1 MTTDSQKVAL
11 VTGGARGIGKS
22 TIDRFVREGLKVV
35 ATDISPNNDLLNNA
49 HVLAHVHDVSS
60 SDSWSYVLD
69 VVSKEF
75 GRLDILVNNAGIGT
89 LPDVEEEDESG
100 WQEMLDVNAKSIWLG
115 IKAVIPLMRSNHS
128 GSIVNVSSVFGASG
142 GFGKSA
148 AYHASKGVVSAVT
161 RNAAIRYA
169 SENIRV
175 NAVSPGFVKVAR
187 EEKTIEEAGDE
198 MSEEIL
204 RRTPMNR
211 WADPS
216 EIAAA
221 INFLAGKDASYIT
234 GVELFVDGGWM
245 AA

>member
-11 VTGGARGIGKS
+11 VTGGARGIGKA
-22 TIDRFVREGLKVV
+22 TIDRLVREGLKVV

-49 HVLAHVHDVSS
+49 HVLSHVHDVSS
-60 SDSWSYVLD
+60 SESWSSVLD
-69 VVSKEF
+69 VVSKKF

-128 GSIVNVSSVFGASG
+128 GSIVNVSSIFGASG

-169 SENIRV
+169 SENIRI

-198 MSEEIL
+198 MSKEIL
-204 RRTPMNR
+204 IRTPMNR

-221 INFLAGKDASYIT
+221 INFLAGNDATYIT

>member
-1 MTTDSQKVAL
+1 M
-11 VTGGARGIGKS
+11 
-22 TIDRFVREGLKVV
+22 
-35 ATDISPNNDLLNNA
+35 
-49 HVLAHVHDVSS
+49 
-60 SDSWSYVLD
+60 
-69 VVSKEF
+69 
-75 GRLDILVNNAGIGT
+75 VNNAGIGT

-128 GSIVNVSSVFGASG
+128 GSIVNVSSIFGASG

>member
-11 VTGGARGIGKS
+11 VTGGARGIGKA
-22 TIDRFVREGLKVV
+22 TVDRLVREGLKVV
-35 ATDISPNNDLLNNA
+35 ATAISPNNDLLNNA
-49 HVLAHVHDVSS
+49 HVLSHAHAVSS
-60 SDSWSYVLD
+60 SESWSSVLD
-69 VVSKEF
+69 VVSKKF

-89 LPDVEEEDESG
+89 LPDIEEEDESG

-128 GSIVNVSSVFGASG
+128 GSIVNVSSIFGASG

-169 SENIRV
+169 SENIRI

-198 MSEEIL
+198 MSKEIL
-204 RRTPMNR
+204 IRTPMNR

-221 INFLAGKDASYIT
+221 INFLAGNDATYIT

>member
-128 GSIVNVSSVFGASG
+128 GSIVNVSSIFGASG

>member
-11 VTGGARGIGKS
+11 VTGGARGIGKA
-22 TIDRFVREGLKVV
+22 TVDRLVREGLKVV
-35 ATDISPNNDLLNNA
+35 ATDISPNNDLLKNA
-49 HVLAHVHDVSS
+49 HVLSHTHDVSS
-60 SDSWSYVLD
+60 SESWSSVLD
-69 VVSKEF
+69 VVSKKF

-89 LPDVEEEDESG
+89 LPDIEEEDESG

-128 GSIVNVSSVFGASG
+128 GSIVNVSSIFGASG

-169 SENIRV
+169 SENIRI

-198 MSEEIL
+198 MSKEIL
-204 RRTPMNR
+204 IRTPMNR

-221 INFLAGKDASYIT
+221 INFLAGDDATYIT

>member
-115 IKAVIPLMRSNHS
+115 IKAVILLMRSNHS
-128 GSIVNVSSVFGASG
+128 GSIVNVSSIFGASG

-198 MSEEIL
+198 MSKEIL
-204 RRTPMNR
+204 IRTPMNR

-221 INFLAGKDASYIT
+221 INFLAGNDATYIT

>member
-49 HVLAHVHDVSS
+49 NVLAHVHDVSS
-60 SDSWSYVLD
+60 SDSWSSVLD

-128 GSIVNVSSVFGASG
+128 GSIVNVSSIFGASG

>member
-128 GSIVNVSSVFGASG
+128 GSIVNVSSIFGASG

-148 AYHASKGVVSAVT
+148 AYHASKGVVSAET
-161 RNAAIRYA
+161 RTAAIRYA

-245 AA
+245 SA

>member
-11 VTGGARGIGKS
+11 VTGGARGIGKA
-22 TIDRFVREGLKVV
+22 TVDRLVREGLKVV

-49 HVLAHVHDVSS
+49 HVLSHAHDVSS
-60 SDSWSYVLD
+60 SESWSSVLD
-69 VVSKEF
+69 VVSKKF
-75 GRLDILVNNAGIGT
+75 GRLDILVNNAGT
-89 LPDVEEEDESG
+89 VTNSLFQMTS
-100 WQEMLDVNAKSIWLG
+100 LKSLRNIFEINFFSQFLLTQ
-115 IKAVIPLMRSNHS
+115 IYLKLLN
-128 GSIVNVSSVFGASG
+128 
-142 GFGKSA
+142 KSA

-169 SENIRV
+169 SENIRI

-198 MSEEIL
+198 MSKEIL
-204 RRTPMNR
+204 IRTPMNR

-221 INFLAGKDASYIT
+221 INFLAGNDATYIT

>member
-11 VTGGARGIGKS
+11 VTGGARGIGKA
-22 TIDRFVREGLKVV
+22 TVDRLVREGLKVV
-35 ATDISPNNDLLNNA
+35 ATDISPNSDLFNNA
-49 HVLAHVHDVSS
+49 LVLSHTHDVSS
-60 SDSWSYVLD
+60 SESWSSVLD
-69 VVSKEF
+69 VVSKKF

-89 LPDVEEEDESG
+89 LPDIEEEDESG

-128 GSIVNVSSVFGASG
+128 GSIVNVSSIFGASG

-169 SENIRV
+169 SENIRI

-198 MSEEIL
+198 MSKEIL
-204 RRTPMNR
+204 IRTPMNR

-221 INFLAGKDASYIT
+221 INFLAGNDATYIT

>member
-60 SDSWSYVLD
+60 SDSWSSVLD

-128 GSIVNVSSVFGASG
+128 GSIVNVSSIFGASG

>member
-11 VTGGARGIGKS
+11 VTGGARGIGKA
-22 TIDRFVREGLKVV
+22 TIDRLVREGLKVV

-49 HVLAHVHDVSS
+49 HVLSHEHDVSS
-60 SDSWSYVLD
+60 SESWSSVLD
-69 VVSKEF
+69 VVSKKF

-89 LPDVEEEDESG
+89 LPDIEEEDESG

-128 GSIVNVSSVFGASG
+128 GSIVNVSSIFGASG

-169 SENIRV
+169 SENIRI

-198 MSEEIL
+198 MSKEIL
-204 RRTPMNR
+204 IRTPMNR

-221 INFLAGKDASYIT
+221 INFLAGNDASYIT

>member
-1 MTTDSQKVAL
+1 MTKDSQKVAL
-11 VTGGARGIGKS
+11 VTGGARGIGKA

-35 ATDISPNNDLLNNA
+35 ATDISSNNDLLNNA

-60 SDSWSYVLD
+60 SDSWSSVLD

-128 GSIVNVSSVFGASG
+128 GSIVNVSSIFGASG